1 VRAVFDYSLGAGV
14 KGLTRAI
21 EGGRIIRIVPEFQNE
36 ANLANTVAHELSH
49 ARDCQKRLS
58 SAEGP
63 AYAAGDALEEW
74 INGLR

>member
-1 VRAVFDYSLGAGV
+1 MQPVFDYSLGAGV
-14 KGLTRAI
+14 KGLTRAS
-21 EGGRIIRIVPEFQNE
+21 EGGWTIRINPGFQNE
-36 ANLANTVAHELSH
+36 ADLANTMAHELSH
-49 ARDCQKRLS
+49 ARDFQKGHS